1 MKRIAYYF
9 DDSKYSE
16 LLDEVFPTNPMNPTA
31 SISFSLYNRYTMD
44 QIMDVLDRVILNPKT
59 REVEACGRKRE
70 EITCLPDKVKN
81 KIVDLFQDDD
91 LLLYGHGGNAKEIL
105 ETGKM
110 MCKYCN
116 IPSHFIPLSLTNES
130 LSKLNHWEHRDA
142 HQILIMGLDQRE
154 FNPIY
159 RKEEKGYGIPSEY
172 FLGYYDRDLEDFIVN
187 PEFKRRHEYRDEDPA
202 IELHPGEFYPDRFF
216 CEQENFNTILGCLGN
231 IGQILGISK
240 YFPLDKQGLD
250 DVEKQVDYLRKKI
263 YDEEDKITPEVTA
276 KFRNKMRQKQ
286 KKEAEVEE
294 EWAFDFTSNLELDEM
309 LVGKKN
315 KNKDKDIIVKK

>member
-1 MKRIAYYF
+1 MKKIAYYF

-31 SISFSLYNRYTMD
+31 SVSFSLYNRYTMD
-44 QIMDVLDRVILNPKT
+44 QIMDVLDGIILNPKT
-59 REVEACGRKRE
+59 REVEVEERERE

-81 KIVDLFQDDD
+81 KIVSLFEDDD

-130 LSKLNHWEHRDA
+130 LAKLKHWEHRDA

-159 RKEEKGYGIPSEY
+159 RKEEKGYSIPSEY
-172 FLGYYDRDLEDFIVN
+172 FLGYYDRDLEDFMVN

-216 CEQENFNTILGCLGN
+216 CEQENFNIILGCLGN

-240 YFPLDKQGLD
+240 YFPLDKQGLE
-250 DVEKQVDYLRKKI
+250 DVEKQVDYLRKNI

-309 LVGKKN
+309 LVGGKSKN
-315 KNKDKDIIVKK
+315 KNKDIRLKK

>member
-1 MKRIAYYF
+1 MKKIAYYF

-31 SISFSLYNRYTMD
+31 SVSFSLYNRYTMD
-44 QIMDVLDRVILNPKT
+44 QIMDVLDGIILNPKT
-59 REVEACGRKRE
+59 REVEVEERERE

-81 KIVDLFQDDD
+81 KIVSLFEDDD

-130 LSKLNHWEHRDA
+130 LAKLKHWEHRDA

-159 RKEEKGYGIPSEY
+159 RKEEKGYSIPSEY
-172 FLGYYDRDLEDFIVN
+172 FLGYYDRDLEDFMVN

-216 CEQENFNTILGCLGN
+216 CEQENFNIILGCLGN

-240 YFPLDKQGLD
+240 YFPLDKQGLE
-250 DVEKQVDYLRKKI
+250 DVEKQVDYLRKNI

-309 LVGKKN
+309 LVGGKSKN
-315 KNKDKDIIVKK
+315 KNKDIIIKK